1 MQLIQKEINYDF
13 LKKLVKEACLV
24 PLFFMSACVFLFVFL
39 AGEGCF
45 SFMCGSVVICTSLSS
60 LASVDSLSQTFSV
73 TANKKNN
80 NNKKCRVSL

>member
-1 MQLIQKEINYDF
+1 MKTMQLMHKINYDF

-24 PLFFMSACVFLFVFL
+24 PLFFISACVFLFVFL

-45 SFMCGSVVICTSLSS
+45 SFICGSVVICTSSTS

-73 TANKKNN
+73 TAKNK
-80 NNKKCRVSL
+80 